1 MSKASFYG
9 GRGVTPNNLDVDPV
23 EPNNINAIEDS
34 KNAAAISEANAESHK
49 NAAAQHASDANTA
62 KLAAQASE
70 AGAETARTGAETAE
84 TGAASSASSAANS
97 AATATTKASEAAASA
112 AAAATS
118 ATGAQGS
125 ATLANTER
133 VAAGASALAADTSR
147 VAAQA
152 AQTAAETAQAAAETA
167 ETNAAT
173 SAANAASSES
183 NAASSASAAAS
194 SATTSSTKA
203 GEAVV
208 SASNAATS
216 ETNAASSATAASG
229 SETAA
234 AASAT
239 AASGSA
245 TTASTKASEASA
257 SAAAASNSASN
268 ASTYESNASTSASNA
283 ATSETNASN
292 SASAAATSAS
302 NASTSE
308 TNASGSATAAASSA
322 SAASTS
328 ASNAATSETN
338 AASSATAAA
347 ASATTATNARSA
359 TEAARDSALAAL
371 DSFDDRY
378 LGVKSSDPTVDNDG
392 NALVAGALYYN
403 DTDNVMKVYEG
414 SSWVAAYASVSG
426 ALLQSSNLSDL
437 DSAVVART
445 NLGLGTAATTASTD
459 YATAAQGTKADTAH
473 GWGDHSAAGYAA
485 ASHTH
490 TLSQITDAG
499 TAAASATTDFATAAQ
514 GTKADTAHSWG
525 DHSTAGYAP
534 ASHNHDDRYYT
545 ETEADSRFVN
555 VTGDTMN
562 APLIIDTNQ
571 SGMLT
576 LSATNGGPWAIDL
589 QRDDATNSKVYNGGG
604 YWSFEHEPRYY
615 NGGTPQKLFHDGY
628 HPNADKWT
636 TARTL
641 SLSGDAS
648 GSVSWDGSANAT
660 LSVTVAND
668 SHNHTNFTVNGV
680 TDLNSVSGSGELKFR
695 PFVTEF
701 QSANSAGSNYNG
713 GFQVGTRATGYES
726 QFAFT
731 ASGTATAPKYRNKVG
746 GSWGSWYT
754 LWSNGN
760 DGSGSGLDADLLDG
774 VHASSFL
781 RSDAADSGTTITLN
795 QLNTNAIAKKTNGSP
810 IVINSGQNASKG
822 MRVYYDMDVYN
833 TVNFTDASW
842 NRQGYINGSSGNLTL
857 VPNGGSII
865 MDSGTSTTVNVAC
878 DDGGNA
884 HIIAGGT
891 NQGTGIVEV
900 RKSSTHGGGIEY
912 NGDNSPATSGAG
924 ADHITLFQRRS
935 GTLYWTARNYV
946 NNYDWQFR
954 GNVTA
959 YASDERLKENIQ
971 PITDAVAKVQQ
982 LNGVTYDWRDEC
994 ESLGFMPSMKSETGV
1009 IAQNVQKVI
1018 PDAVTEAPFN
1028 STSTEI
1034 TGEERNYL
1042 TVDKEKIIPLLIEA
1056 IKEQQTQID
1065 ELKAKLEV

>member
-1 MSKASFYG
+1 MANSRAWKFARLLNSDGKVKADKTEL
-9 GRGVTPNNLDVDPV
+9 RD
-23 EPNNINAIEDS
+23 
-34 KNAAAISEANAESHK
+34 
-49 NAAAQHASDANTA
+49 
-62 KLAAQASE
+62 
-70 AGAETARTGAETAE
+70 
-84 TGAASSASSAANS
+84 GAAF
-97 AATATTKASEAAASA
+97 
-112 AAAATS
+112 
-118 ATGAQGS
+118 TGNVDFNQG
-125 ATLANTER
+125 
-133 VAAGASALAADTSR
+133 ADVTGDIT
-147 VAAQA
+147 V
-152 AQTAAETAQAAAETA
+152 TG
-167 ETNAAT
+167 NVD
-173 SAANAASSES
+173 
-183 NAASSASAAAS
+183 
-194 SATTSSTKA
+194 
-203 GEAVV
+203 GVDV
-208 SASNAATS
+208 SA
-216 ETNAASSATAASG
+216 
-229 SETAA
+229 
-234 AASAT
+234 
-239 AASGSA
+239 
-245 TTASTKASEASA
+245 
-257 SAAAASNSASN
+257 
-268 ASTYESNASTSASNA
+268 
-283 ATSETNASN
+283 
-292 SASAAATSAS
+292 
-302 NASTSE
+302 
-308 TNASGSATAAASSA
+308 
-322 SAASTS
+322 
-328 ASNAATSETN
+328 
-338 AASSATAAA
+338 
-347 ASATTATNARSA
+347 
-359 TEAARDSALAAL
+359 
-371 DSFDDRY
+371 F
-378 LGVKSSDPTVDNDG
+378 KS
-392 NALVAGALYYN
+392 
-403 DTDNVMKVYEG
+403 
-414 SSWVAAYASVSG
+414 
-426 ALLQSSNLSDL
+426 
-437 DSAVVART
+437 
-445 NLGLGTAATTASTD
+445 D
-459 YATAAQGTKADTAH
+459 YD
-473 GWGDHSAAGYAA
+473 
-485 ASHTH
+485 
-490 TLSQITDAG
+490 
-499 TAAASATTDFATAAQ
+499 
-514 GTKADTAHSWG
+514 
-525 DHSTAGYAP
+525 
-534 ASHNHDDRYYT
+534 SHNHDSRY
-545 ETEADSRFVN
+545 VN
-555 VTGDTMN
+555 VTGDTVTGNLSVSGSLTSGSN
-562 APLIIDTNQ
+562 A
-571 SGMLT
+571 
-576 LSATNGGPWAIDL
+576 
-589 QRDDATNSKVYNGGG
+589 V
-604 YWSFEHEPRYY
+604 
-615 NGGTPQKLFHDGY
+615 FHDGY

-668 SHNHTNFTVNGV
+668 SHSH
-680 TDLNSVSGSGELKFR
+680 
-695 PFVTEF
+695 
-701 QSANSAGSNYNG
+701 SNYLDRNAYHESNLDTKYDADLFG
-713 GFQVGTRATGYES
+713 WTPSTTGRPENYGQGISIVSSGNTHNNSSNWITQLGF
-726 QFAFT
+726 
-731 ASGTATAPKYRNKVG
+731 GTAGNTAYFRTKVNAG
-746 GSWGSWYT
+746 GWGSWYK
-754 LWSNGN
+754 LWHTGN

-842 NRQGYINGSSGNLTL
+842 NRQGYIHGSSGNLTL

-900 RKSSTHGGGIEY
+900 RQSSTHGGGIEY